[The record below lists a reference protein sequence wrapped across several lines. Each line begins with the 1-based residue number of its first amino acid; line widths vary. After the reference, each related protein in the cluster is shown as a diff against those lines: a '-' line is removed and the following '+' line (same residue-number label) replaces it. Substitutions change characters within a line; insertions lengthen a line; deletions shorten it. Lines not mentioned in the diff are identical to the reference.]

1 MAKSY
6 VSIDSITV
14 SAAVEW
20 KTKGDDVLSS
30 LRNDT
35 PKIDSTYIDS
45 IFGEDKMV
53 SVRERGF
60 ALRVAT

>member
-1 MAKSY
+1 MAKSF

-20 KTKGDDVLSS
+20 KTKGDDLLRT
-30 LRNDT
+30 LRNNI
-35 PKIDSTYIDS
+35 PKIDSAYIDS
-45 IFGEDKMV
+45 IFGEGKMV
-53 SVRERGF
+53 SVRESGF